1 MTFMFF
7 LLSGKPQTILMEK
20 DTSQTKNNEEKL
32 SICEIMKDD
41 TSEVI
46 RKMESQVPLLFQ
58 NYSSL
63 YTQYLHMLDNMFGT
77 CYITEKKFF
86 DRLDIDQGILRQAKK
101 NSESVKNTYMQ
112 NIEMSSKL
120 FDEYVKMR
128 VDAIKSFD
136 NYVHVMMNSYANFLS
151 SNNRF

>member
-101 NSESVKNTYMQ
+101 NSESVKNTYMK

-151 SNNRF
+151 PNNRF

>member
-1 MTFMFF
+1 
-7 LLSGKPQTILMEK
+7 MEK

-46 RKMESQVPLLFQ
+46 RKMESQVPSLFQ
-58 NYSSL
+58 NYSNL
-63 YTQYLHMLDNMFGT
+63 YTKYLHMFDDMFGT

-86 DRLDIDQGILRQAKK
+86 DRLDIDQGVLRQLKK
-101 NSESVKNTYMQ
+101 NSESVKNTWMQ
-112 NIEMSSKL
+112 NIEISSKL

-128 VDAIKSFD
+128 VDAIKSYD
-136 NYVHVMMNSYANFLS
+136 NYVHVMMNTYANFLS
-151 SNNRF
+151 QNGRY